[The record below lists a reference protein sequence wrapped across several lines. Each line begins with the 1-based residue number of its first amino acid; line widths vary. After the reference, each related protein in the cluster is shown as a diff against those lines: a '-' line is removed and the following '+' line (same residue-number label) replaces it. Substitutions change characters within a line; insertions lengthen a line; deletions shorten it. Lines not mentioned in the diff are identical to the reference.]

1 MSMHLEVRHLKLVV
15 AIADAGG
22 VTRAGERLF
31 LTQSALSHQLKDIEQ
46 RLGSPLF
53 IRAGRRMVLTPAG
66 QRLLEAARTI
76 LAELER
82 TEAEIAASGNGG
94 PTGLLRLTTEC
105 YTCYH
110 WLPPV
115 LADFQDAWPRIEV
128 RLVPEATRRPLAALA
143 AGELDLAIIGHR
155 TDEPVPLPTGRRY
168 ASLPLFDDEL
178 VMIASPNHRLAK
190 QTYVSAEDFAE
201 ETVMLYNLREEES
214 TLLNDVLRPAGVRPR
229 RVTRVALTEAIV
241 ELVKAGMGISVMAR
255 WAVAP
260 YVRSGALTAVPLT
273 ASGFHRR
280 WSAVYRADGTNDAF
294 LADFAQRIA
303 SNAFPARENDI
314 PRIDIAP
321 NGSPVRRKQT
331 NGVRSS

>member
-1 MSMHLEVRHLKLVV
+1 MSMHLEVSHLRLVV

-66 QRLLEAARTI
+66 QRLLEAARSI

-82 TEAEIAASGNGG
+82 TEAEITANGNGG

-143 AGELDLAIIGHR
+143 AGELDLAIVGHR
-155 TDEPVPLPTGRRY
+155 IGEPVPMPPGRRY
-168 ASLPLFDDEL
+168 ESTPLFDDEL
-178 VMIASPNHRLAK
+178 VVITSPSHRLAEW
-190 QTYVSAEDFAE
+190 TFVSAQDFADE
-201 ETVMLYNLREEES
+201 SVMLYNVREEDS
-214 TLLNDVLRPAGVRPR
+214 TLLNEVLRPAGVRPR
-229 RVTRVALTEAIV
+229 RISRVELTEAIV
-241 ELVKAGMGISVMAR
+241 EMVKAGMGISVMAR
-255 WAVAP
+255 WAITP
-260 YVRSGALTAVPLT
+260 YVRAGVLRAIPLT
-273 ASGFHRR
+273 ESGFHRR
-280 WSAVYRADGTNDAF
+280 WSAVYRVDGTNDAF
-294 LADFAQRIA
+294 LADFAQRLA
-303 SNAFPARENDI
+303 RNAFPARENDQKK
-314 PRIDIAP
+314 R
-321 NGSPVRRKQT
+321 T
-331 NGVRSS
+331 NGVRPQLVR